1 MSRILTLIVSLF
13 VFCSTSRADEGMWI
27 PMFLGELNEAE
38 MQAMGMNITAEDI
51 YSVNRSSLKDA
62 IMIFGGGCTAELI
75 SDEGLILTNHH
86 CGYSRIV
93 SHSSLENDYLTNGFW
108 AMDRSEELPN
118 PNLSVTFLVR
128 MEEVTAQVLEGVTE
142 EMTEFERRE
151 IIRMNIDTVNARAT
165 RGTHYT
171 SLVKPFYY
179 GNRYFLFVNEVF
191 KDVRLVGAPPSNI
204 GKFGGDTD
212 NWVWPRHTG
221 DFSLFRIYAGKD
233 NKPAEYAED
242 NVPYKPKHH
251 LKISLEGVDEG
262 DFTFVFGY
270 PGSTREYIPSW
281 GLDLQVNTINPIR
294 IGLRDKRIEIF
305 NKYMNSSPKIRL
317 QYASKH
323 FGISNGWKKWIGE
336 NRGIN
341 RLKAIDKKKD
351 FEVEF
356 TRWTGSSDELRTS
369 YGSLLPEFEKQY
381 ARLTKLQY
389 NATYLREV
397 YTGIEVVRYATRFR
411 RLVTLSKDKSTTEE
425 MQDQLDRLRS
435 GVAGHFEDYQ
445 QAVDREVFEALINAY
460 FTHVGREEI
469 PDDVYAFYEVH
480 KGDVAAMADE
490 VFKNSIF
497 VSEDRMNSFLTK
509 YKAGHYKK
517 LLKDPAYQLAAGFTA
532 RYYNAYQPAV
542 RATEGQLDSLMRH
555 YMRAQMEMQADKRF
569 YPDANFTL
577 RVTYGQVKGFSPDDA
592 KTYNFFTTLSG
603 IMEKEDPEIY
613 DYVVEDKLKS
623 LYQDKD
629 YGVYGEA
636 DGTMRVCFIATN
648 HTTGGNSGSPVL
660 DANGHLVGL
669 NFDRCWESTMSDL
682 YYDISQCRNIALD
695 IRYCLFIIDKFAGAS
710 HLLDEM
716 TIVASETTDVED

>member
-1 MSRILTLIVSLF
+1 
-13 VFCSTSRADEGMWI
+13 
-27 PMFLGELNEAE
+27 MFLGEQNEAE
-38 MQAMGMNITAEDI
+38 MQSMGMNITAEDI
-51 YSVNRSSLKDA
+51 YSVNQSSLKDA

-93 SHSSLENDYLTNGFW
+93 AHSSLENDYLTNGFW

-128 MEEVTAQVLEGVTE
+128 MEEVTDQVLAGVSEG
-142 EMTEFERRE
+142 MTEFERRE
-151 IIRMNIDTVNARAT
+151 TIRTNIDSVNARAT

-191 KDVRLVGAPPSNI
+191 DDVRLVGAPPSNI

-233 NKPAEYAED
+233 NKPAKYAED
-242 NVPYKPKHH
+242 NVPYNPRNH
-251 LKISLEGVDEG
+251 LVISLEGVDEG

-305 NKYMNSSPKIRL
+305 NKYMNSSPEIRL

-341 RLKAIDKKKD
+341 RLKAIDKKKA
-351 FEVEF
+351 FEAEF
-356 TRWTGSSDELRTS
+356 ARWAASSDELRAS
-369 YGSLLPEFEKQY
+369 YGALLPEFEKRY
-381 ARLTKLQY
+381 AKLSKLQY

-397 YTGIEVVRYATRFR
+397 YNGIEVIRYATRFR
-411 RLVTLSKDKSTTEE
+411 RLVTLSKDKNTFGD
-425 MQDQLDRLRS
+425 MQDLLDRLRN
-435 GVAGHFEDYQ
+435 GVADYFEDYQ
-445 QAVDREVFEALINAY
+445 QAIDREVFEALIKSY
-460 FTHVGREEI
+460 FSHVERPEI
-469 PDDVYAFYEVH
+469 PDDVYAFYEKH
-480 KGDVAAMADE
+480 EGDVEAMTNE
-490 VFKNSIF
+490 VFENSIF
-497 VSEDRMNSFLTK
+497 ISEDRMNKFLDK

-517 LLKDPAYQLAAGFTA
+517 LEKDPAYLLAAGFTA
-532 RYYNAYQPAV
+532 RYYNTYQPAL
-542 RATEGQLDSLMRH
+542 RAAEGQLDSLMRH

-577 RVTYGQVKGFSPDDA
+577 RVTYGHVKGFSPDDA
-592 KTYNFFTTLSG
+592 KTYNYYTTLKG
-603 IMEKEDPEIY
+603 IMEKEDPEVY
-613 DYVVEDKLKS
+613 DYVVEDKLKT
-623 LYQDKD
+623 LYKEKD
-629 YGVYGEA
+629 YGVYGEP

-710 HLLDEM
+710 HLLEEM
-716 TIVASETTDVED
+716 TIVSNETVEIEE

>member
-1 MSRILTLIVSLF
+1 
-13 VFCSTSRADEGMWI
+13 
-27 PMFLGELNEAE
+27 MFLGELNEAE
-38 MQAMGMNITAEDI
+38 MQDMGMNITAEDI
-51 YSVNRSSLKDA
+51 YSVNQSSLKDA

-93 SHSSLENDYLTNGFW
+93 SHSTLENDYLTNGFW

-128 MEEVTAQVLEGVTE
+128 MEEVTEQVLDGVSEG
-142 EMTEFERRE
+142 MTEFKRRE
-151 IIRMNIDTVNARAT
+151 TIRMNIDSVNARAI

-191 KDVRLVGAPPSNI
+191 EDVRLVGAPPSNI

-233 NKPAEYAED
+233 NKPAEYSED
-242 NVPYKPKHH
+242 NVPYKPRHH

-281 GLDLQVNTINPIR
+281 GIDLQVNTINPVR
-294 IGLRDKRIEIF
+294 IGLRDKRLAIF
-305 NKYMNSSPKIRL
+305 NKYMDSSPEIRL

-336 NRGIN
+336 NRGIK
-341 RLKAIDKKKD
+341 RLKVIDKKKE
-351 FEVEF
+351 FEAEF
-356 TRWTGSSDELRTS
+356 TRWTESSAALKAS
-369 YGSLLPEFEKQY
+369 YGNLLPEFEKQY
-381 ARLTKLQY
+381 ADLAKMQY
-389 NATYLREV
+389 NATYLREL

-411 RLVTLSKDKSTTEE
+411 RLVSLSKDKSTSGD
-425 MQDQLDRLRS
+425 MQDQLDRLRD
-435 GVAGHFEDYQ
+435 GVADHFGNYQ
-445 QAVDREVFEALINAY
+445 QAVDREVFEALITSY
-460 FTHVGREEI
+460 FTHVDREDVPAE
-469 PDDVYAFYEVH
+469 VYAFYEDH
-480 KGDVAAMADE
+480 NGDYEAMTND
-490 VFKNSIF
+490 VFENSIF
-497 VSEDRMNSFLTK
+497 VSEQRMNNFLGK

-517 LLKDPAYQLAAGFTA
+517 LEKDPAYQLGAGFTA
-532 RYYNAYQPAV
+532 RYYNTYQPAL
-542 RATEGQLDSLMRH
+542 RSSQSQLDSLMRH

-577 RVTYGQVKGFSPDDA
+577 RVTYGHVKGFSPDDA
-592 KTYNFFTTLSG
+592 KTYNFYTTLSG

-623 LYQDKD
+623 LYETKD
-629 YGVYGEA
+629 YGVYGEP
-636 DGTMRVCFIATN
+636 DGTMRVCFIGTN

-660 DANGHLVGL
+660 DADGHLVGL

-682 YYDISQCRNIALD
+682 YYDLSQCRNIALD

-710 HLLDEM
+710 HLVDEM
-716 TIVASETTDVED
+716 TIVSTETAEVEE